1 MSRTFATI
9 LRELAARTPEAPAL
23 TCDDET
29 WTFAAFD
36 ALSSQSA
43 QALVAA
49 GVKPGDRVGILA
61 RNCPEFYELIFA
73 CNKAGAVIVGINW
86 RLSPLEIDAIVADAK
101 PALIFVGDNGE
112 SSLLSEVARETTGL
126 TRVIGLGAEFRAW
139 RATAAKRDPGHAGSP
154 NDIAM
159 ILYTSGTTGLP
170 KGAMLTNRGMSYTER
185 LGEAWGMGPD
195 SINLVAMPLFHIG
208 GCGYGA
214 STFLVGGHT
223 ILMRDVNL
231 PIIVKAM
238 EKHRVTNAFFVP
250 TVLQG
255 LLDVPGIE
263 RADLSSLKLL
273 MYGASPIGEALLR
286 RALDVLG
293 CGFIQA
299 YGMTETSGSI
309 VTLDPEEHRL
319 EGDGVDR
326 LRSCGRALPYAEIRI
341 TDPNSFEESAVGAVG
356 EIWVRSEMLM
366 KGYWGKP
373 QATAETIT
381 PEGWLR
387 TGDAAYRDA
396 DGFIYLYDRF
406 KDMIISG
413 GENIY
418 PAEIE
423 NALLFHPAVSEAAVI
438 GVPHP
443 RWGETPRAVIV
454 TKSGENT
461 SEDEVLSF
469 VRSRLA
475 RYKCPTS
482 VIFTQS
488 LPRNASGKLLKR
500 ELRRLYPP
508 AG

>member
-49 GVKPGDRVGILA
+49 GVRPGDRVGILS
-61 RNCPEFYELIFA
+61 RNCAEFYELIFA
-73 CNKAGAVIVGINW
+73 CSKAGAVVVGLNW
-86 RLSPLEIDAIVADAK
+86 RLSAQEIDAIVADAK
-101 PALIFVGDNGE
+101 PALIFTGDNGE
-112 SSLLSEVARETTGL
+112 SSLLSEAAQPPPGF
-126 TRVIGLGAEFRAW
+126 TRVIGLGAEFKAW
-139 RATAAKRDPGHAGSP
+139 RAAASARDPGHVGAP
-154 NDIAM
+154 DDVAM

-185 LGEAWGMGPD
+185 LGGAWCMGPD
-195 SINLVAMPLFHIG
+195 SVNLVAMPLFHIG

-231 PIIVKAM
+231 PLIVKTM

-255 LLDVPGIE
+255 LLDVPGIAA
-263 RADLSSLKLL
+263 ADLTSLKLL

-299 YGMTETSGSI
+299 YGMTETSGSV
-309 VTLDPEEHRL
+309 VTLDPAEHRL
-319 EGDGVDR
+319 EGDGVGR
-326 LRSCGRALPYAEIRI
+326 LRSCGKALPFAEIRI
-341 TDPNSFEESAVGAVG
+341 TNPDSFKESAVGAVG
-356 EIWVRSEMLM
+356 EIWIRSEMLM

-373 QATAETIT
+373 EATAETMT
-381 PEGWLR
+381 ADGWLR
-387 TGDAAYRDA
+387 TGDAAYSDA

-443 RWGETPRAVIV
+443 RWGETPQAIIV
-454 TKSGENT
+454 TKPGE
-461 SEDEVLSF
+461 SASADEVISF
-469 VRSRLA
+469 VRTRLA
-475 RYKCPTS
+475 RYKCPSS
-482 VIFTQS
+482 VIFAPS